1 MSANHQT
8 PMGETVIANI
18 AIEKDIPRIQTDF
31 IRNMRITADE
41 IRHASAID
49 SLIRK
54 AMNYLQRK
62 WHAPPVQG
70 ELLDLYNRR
79 NALSVVDNSLM
90 FKERI
95 GIRPSHRRR
104 FLHKFHSNYPGT
116 NRMKS
121 IAQHG
126 QRHRNVC
133 RSLSRVPIEGERSTS
148 RKSDTLERDEKNMDS
163 SACRPRQAHERSNL
177 PSFGGFAL
185 QMA

>member
-18 AIEKDIPRIQTDF
+18 VIEKDIRCILTDS

-41 IRHASAID
+41 IRHESAID
-49 SLIRK
+49 SVIRK

-62 WHAPPVQG
+62 WHALPVQG

-79 NALSVVDNSLM
+79 NALSVVDYCLM
-90 FKERI
+90 FKERVV
-95 GIRPSHRRR
+95 IRPSHRRR
-104 FLHKFHSNYPGT
+104 FLKQFHSNYPGT

-126 QRHRNVC
+126 QRHRNIC
-133 RSLSRVPIEGERSTS
+133 EDCL
-148 RKSDTLERDEKNMDS
+148 KY
-163 SACRPRQAHERSNL
+163 Q
-177 PSFGGFAL
+177 
-185 QMA
+185 